1 MPVSIS
7 EALAEIDPDEDSAS
21 LYQDLFK
28 SLGVEEGTEY
38 LLENIKIVPT
48 PRSTGTDDVLRFYLP
63 EEVMGLID
71 TTDIIFSGDTEQ
83 GEDFV
88 EIDVEEIDRDGSD
101 VGIKYLIDK
110 ILIASNNAYNNP
122 SGRKKN
128 LQDIKYGGKIKKT
141 V

>member
-1 MPVSIS
+1 
-7 EALAEIDPDEDSAS
+7 

-38 LLENIKIVPT
+38 LLNNIKIVPS

-63 EEVMGLID
+63 EEVMALID
-71 TTDIIFSGDTEQ
+71 TTDILFSGDTEQ

-88 EIDVEEIDRDGSD
+88 EIDVEEIDRKGSD

-110 ILIASNNAYNNP
+110 ILIATNNAYNNP
-122 SGRKKN
+122 SGSKPKG
-128 LQDIKYGGKIKKT
+128 Y
-141 V
+141 